1 MMIIGVI
8 LAALAVLI
16 LIVVLRAVM
25 LKPTEAKEA
34 KVKLDT
40 SQRSVEYGKR
50 LAKMIQKETISCL
63 NQEDRSEFYEFHEV
77 LEELFPN
84 VHKN

>member
-50 LAKMIQKETISCL
+50 LAKMI
-63 NQEDRSEFYEFHEV
+63 
-77 LEELFPN
+77 
-84 VHKN
+84 